1 MMMNIIKAAYGIAD
15 GGNTNIEIS
24 SASELQMIQN
34 DERNPLKT
42 TTFRTGEPSLS
53 RT

>member
-24 SASELQMIQN
+24 SASELKLIP
-34 DERNPLKT
+34 DEERNPLQT
-42 TTFRTGEPSLS
+42 TTFRTCELIL
-53 RT
+53 